1 MAPDA
6 EGRRKATH
14 IAIDLA
20 LYAISALISFALLNN
35 VLKKLDPNEGNAK
48 QARRAAP
55 RRASP
60 PPGSPP
66 SLQAVEKK
74 KEIAARLGR
83 PLLNTNQYEDVRPA
97 AAAAVCAGGFA
108 ALLLTPLRPR
118 ARSSSPATS
127 LTLPTSTSR
136 STRLAGWTT

>member
-6 EGRRKATH
+6 EGRRKATS

-20 LYAISALISFALLNN
+20 LYTISALISFALLNN

-55 RRASP
+55 RVAAASLT
-60 PPGSPP
+60 P

-97 AAAAVCAGGFA
+97 ASAAVVPGGFA
-108 ALLLTPLRPR
+108 TPSLTPACPL
-118 ARSSSPATS
+118 ARSSSPAT
-127 LTLPTSTSR
+127 
-136 STRLAGWTT
+136 